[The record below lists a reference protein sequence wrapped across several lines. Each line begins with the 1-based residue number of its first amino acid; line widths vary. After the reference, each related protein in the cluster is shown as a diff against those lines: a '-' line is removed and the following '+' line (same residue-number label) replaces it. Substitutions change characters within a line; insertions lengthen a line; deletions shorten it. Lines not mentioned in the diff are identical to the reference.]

1 VVIIGLWLA
10 LIGYGVAYAG
20 QAKLAGKACT
30 LQQAFSGGGCTAAA
44 PKTTS
49 AAPGQTA
56 GQSASSLLA
65 QQRAAVPTVPVMS
78 A

>member
-10 LIGYGVAYAG
+10 LIGYGIAYAG
-20 QAKLAGKACT
+20 AAKVGGKPCT
-30 LQQAFSGGGCTAAA
+30 LQQAFSGGCSGPA
-44 PKTTS
+44 PKATS
-49 AAPGQTA
+49 APAQTS
-56 GQSASSLLA
+56 GQSRASLLA

>member
-10 LIGYGVAYAG
+10 LIGYGVAYSG
-20 QAKLAGKACT
+20 QAKLSGKACT

-49 AAPGQTA
+49 APGQTA

>member
-10 LIGYGVAYAG
+10 VLGYGVAYAG
-20 QAKLAGKACT
+20 QAKLSGKACS
-30 LQQAFSGGGCTAAA
+30 LQQAFSGACTEAA

-49 AAPGQTA
+49 APAGQTA